1 MQVKK
6 EYIMKPDEKKLNVLK
21 QFHNG
26 RIVKIT
32 TQRNRT
38 HQKEDIAKRHQQ
50 SGKIDTEHKKNH
62 TNIEEKKHIKKK
74 QDKQTQTEKEPLK
87 NYSIKKDKCTNTCC
101 DLIKLHK
108 EHEKALEKIKEKN
121 IEIDLLKHQTD
132 LMEWKIDNEDILDFE
147 MTTDKLNISNI

>member
-1 MQVKK
+1 
-6 EYIMKPDEKKLNVLK
+6 MKPDEKKLNVLK

-62 TNIEEKKHIKKK
+62 TNKEEKKHIKKK
-74 QDKQTQTEKEPLK
+74 QDKQTQTEKEPLM
-87 NYSIKKDKCTNTCC
+87 NHNMKKDKCTNTCC
-101 DLIKLHK
+101 DLIKLNK
-108 EHEKALEKIKEKN
+108 EYKKALETIKEKD
-121 IEIDLLKHQTD
+121 IEIDLLKNQTD
-132 LMEWKIDNEDILDFE
+132 LMEWKIDSEDILNFE
-147 MTTDKLNISNI
+147 INTDILNIGNI